1 MFERLGNLS
10 VKPWSCDFEVV
21 HEDWLFRLLHFKG
34 EKRHRIPLLFVYA
47 FINRPYVLDLHQDV
61 SVVRKLVA
69 EGIDVWMID
78 WGYPKR
84 ADKFLRIADYIDY
97 IDFCVEKIRWEAMVE
112 AITLHGYCL
121 GSTLAVIYSALFPE
135 KVKNLV
141 IQTPPIN
148 FDTENALALWAK
160 HLNPQKISRAMG
172 NVSGEMLNIAFL
184 LVDPIRLVLGKYQSL
199 LDNAED
205 EKFLKEFFYMDFWIF
220 DSPAVPGSVFEEFIE
235 RWYHKNELIEN
246 HYTID
251 GKKVDLNKITMPVL
265 ALYAEKDHITPPS
278 SVIPFLEKI
287 PSRDKKAMSVDK
299 GHIGLTVSKSSHAKL
314 WKEAIKWIVERSD

>member
-1 MFERLGNLS
+1 MFEKLKGLN
-10 VKPWSCDFEVV
+10 VKPWSCEFEVV
-21 HEDWLFRLLHFKG
+21 HEDWLFKLLHFKG
-34 EKRHRIPLLFVYA
+34 EKRHRIPLLLVYA
-47 FINRPYVLDLHQDV
+47 FINRPYILDLHEDV
-61 SVVRKLVA
+61 SVVRKLIA

-84 ADKFLRIADYIDY
+84 ADKFMRISDYVDY
-97 IDFCVEKIRWEAMVE
+97 IDFCVDKIRKETKVE

-135 KVKNLV
+135 KIKNLV

-148 FDTENALALWAK
+148 FNTENTLALWAK
-160 HLNPQKISRAMG
+160 HLDAMKISRAMG
-172 NVSGEMLNIAFL
+172 NVSGEMLNLSFL
-184 LVDPIRLVLGKYQSL
+184 LVDPIRLVLGKYQGL

-205 EKFLKEFFYMDFWIF
+205 EKFLKEFLYMDFWIF
-220 DSPAVPGSVFEEFIE
+220 DSPGIPGSVFEEFIE

-246 HYTID
+246 KYEIN
-251 GKKVDLNKITMPVL
+251 GKKVDLNNITMPVL

-287 PSRDKKAMSVDK
+287 PSKDKKAMSIDK